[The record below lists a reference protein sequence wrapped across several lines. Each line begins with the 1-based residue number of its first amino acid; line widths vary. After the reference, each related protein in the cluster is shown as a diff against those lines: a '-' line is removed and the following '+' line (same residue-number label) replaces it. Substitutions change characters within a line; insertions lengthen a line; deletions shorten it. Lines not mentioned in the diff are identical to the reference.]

1 LFLKNSNYF
10 GNGLASV
17 EELIKLNPRYELQL
31 EVLTRIWYQ
40 AIRSFTQGEKLNLMP
55 VITAEAKFTDASH
68 KVTQKLEN
76 TINEMC
82 LQIPGFFGR
91 MDVMYNSFA
100 ELENG
105 KTSLLS

>member
-1 LFLKNSNYF
+1 
-10 GNGLASV
+10 
-17 EELIKLNPRYELQL
+17 
-31 EVLTRIWYQ
+31 
-40 AIRSFTQGEKLNLMP
+40 MP

-105 KTSLLS
+105 KTSLLELNGAARPTHIYDPKHSLFLHGRN